1 MEDKRILRFF
11 CNGKEELVLV
21 RTDDRLLDVLR
32 TGLGLTG
39 TKEGCG
45 IGECGA
51 CTVLLDGRAVNACL
65 VPACLAEGHQVM
77 TIEGLSEDPKLHPLQ
92 EAFIRHHALQCGF
105 CTPGLLMSAEALLRE
120 KPHPTRREVQQAIAG
135 NLCRCTGYEQVIAAI
150 LEVAEG
156 REAGRKQCVA
166 DMKG

>member
-1 MEDKRILRFF
+1 MTGFWMCLGQVWGLRAQRRAAASE
-11 CNGKEELVLV
+11 NAGPVP
-21 RTDDRLLDVLR
+21 
-32 TGLGLTG
+32 
-39 TKEGCG
+39 
-45 IGECGA
+45 
-51 CTVLLDGRAVNACL
+51 VLLDGRAVNACL
-65 VPACLAEGHQVM
+65 VPACLVEGRQVI
-77 TIEGLSEDPKLHPLQ
+77 TIEGLSEDPRLHPLQ

-150 LEVAEG
+150 LEVAE
-156 REAGRKQCVA
+156 ENESGRKQCLA